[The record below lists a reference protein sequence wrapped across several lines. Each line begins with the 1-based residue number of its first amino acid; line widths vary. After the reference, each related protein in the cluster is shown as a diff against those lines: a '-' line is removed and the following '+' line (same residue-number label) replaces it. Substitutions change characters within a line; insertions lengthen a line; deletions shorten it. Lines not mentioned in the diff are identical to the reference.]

1 MRFTLNSTR
10 NPNDKRTVQIK
21 TKNLTV
27 NIDELFHMLILEC
40 KNIKTDL
47 VLEGV
52 DSIIYNFRKTITS
65 SYIDTSDCIKNKK
78 CTINPQNKDDKC
90 FQYAAAIA
98 LNHKKINNHPERIP
112 KIKPFINQYNWDNLN
127 FPSQQQDYEKF
138 ETNNKSIALNV
149 LHIPHN
155 TKDIK
160 HFYVK
165 KNKCFKEFRTKLRF
179 EAHKKECC

>member
-1 MRFTLNSTR
+1 M
-10 NPNDKRTVQIK
+10 IK
-21 TKNLTV
+21 GPYKLKQKNLPV

-40 KNIKTDL
+40 KIIKTYL

-65 SYIDTSDCIKNKK
+65 SYTDTSDWIKNEK

-112 KIKPFINQYNWDNLN
+112 KIKPFINQYNW
-127 FPSQQQDYEKF
+127 K
-138 ETNNKSIALNV
+138 I
-149 LHIPHN
+149 
-155 TKDIK
+155 
-160 HFYVK
+160 
-165 KNKCFKEFRTKLRF
+165 
-179 EAHKKECC
+179 